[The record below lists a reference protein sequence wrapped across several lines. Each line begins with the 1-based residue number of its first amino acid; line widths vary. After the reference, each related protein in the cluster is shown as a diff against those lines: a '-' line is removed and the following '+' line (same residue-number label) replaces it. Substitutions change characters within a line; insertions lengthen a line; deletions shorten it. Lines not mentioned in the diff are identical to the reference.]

1 VWTSVKRNELE
12 GDILHLFGKQDEG
25 MYFSNI
31 SFFPQ
36 NAE

>member
-1 VWTSVKRNELE
+1 LCGHELE
-12 GDILHLFGKQDEG
+12 GDILELFGEQDEG
-25 MYFSNI
+25 IYFSGI